1 MAKAKKPAK
10 KKAAS
15 PAKAVKAAVEEN
27 LRDRRGKK
35 PLTTEERIQIMEEIY
50 DGLEFWWR
58 ESVIEGSTK
67 ATGAISYQLERAR
80 MELAALKENS
90 DGGRA
95 VNITI
100 NGVDLDKLDFGK

>member
-1 MAKAKKPAK
+1 MAKTKKPAK

-35 PLTTEERIQIMEEIY
+35 PLTPEERIQILNEIY
-50 DGLEFWWR
+50 DGLAFWWL
-58 ESVIEGSTK
+58 ESVIEGSSK
-67 ATGAISYQLERAR
+67 ATGAVSYQLERAR
-80 MELAALKENS
+80 LELESLTKDHS
-90 DGGRA
+90 GGRA